1 MRRLHLV
8 ALVMALLAAAC
19 GGGSGET
26 NPETSTTASGDT
38 TSTTAGPDSTGDIIE
53 GDSDLEGTDA
63 ALADLREANGYALP
77 AQAALDL
84 FAAVFGE
91 VPGADSERFE
101 PRHGDGSLALR
112 AAGAHWEELSDEQ
125 RGVILAL
132 LGYPQIESFRAPQA
146 VGSDAALQARV
157 DAARA
162 QIAGFIGGDVPFPI
176 FVDTDAAGF
185 EDDQFGAASPE
196 RGGVFVTSGTIDACR
211 ISFRPPVADTEV
223 AHEVF
228 HCFQYHLGPS
238 IGHVLRGPDWIMEG
252 SANWVAAEIAGTD
265 AFITDWFEAWATNNR
280 RSLFSLDYA
289 AVGFFWVIESMGAD
303 PWTAI
308 PPMLGAT
315 GEGAIAATGLDP
327 AAVLQRI
334 ATSIARRST
343 APSLDVGAEWDFAAR
358 RVPPTGAR
366 TDLVTVTP
374 DSPYTRSATRT
385 VFTRTTP
392 ARFNLTDGDTATVTV
407 ISDVGGLQFEGRDEF
422 HTWTGSITKEFC
434 LDEEGECRCGLD
446 DEVESGLEQGAERLV
461 IGAAERDG
469 GEITITIEIKD
480 PGDGF
485 TDGHW
490 VGTFTSTRH
499 GISVGEIDAEAD
511 AFTAPFEF
519 TIENGAVVEGSYSMI
534 VFGQAEGDDLRMS
547 GVGTI
552 LGNLQGCGPSPQM
565 RESGSEWVMTAHTP
579 SGDVTFPLSLPAGEI
594 QFPTVWVFD
603 ESSDPNRRTGMIDNS
618 EALAYMTAVGV
629 NPTGSVVT
637 FEATRTGG

>member
-1 MRRLHLV
+1 
-8 ALVMALLAAAC
+8 MALLAAAC

-26 NPETSTTASGDT
+26 DPATSTTARGDD
-38 TSTTAGPDSTGDIIE
+38 TSTTEGPDPAGDIIE

-91 VPGADSERFE
+91 VTGADPERFE
-101 PRHGDGSLALR
+101 PRHGDGTLALR
-112 AAGAHWEELSDEQ
+112 AVGAHWEELSDEQ
-125 RGVILAL
+125 RGAILAL

-146 VGSDAALQARV
+146 LGGDAALQARV

-162 QIAGFIGGDVPFPI
+162 QIAAHVGGDVPFPI
-176 FVDTDAAGF
+176 HVDTDVSGFGDRDLAA
-185 EDDQFGAASPE
+185 AASE
-196 RGGVFVTSGTIDACR
+196 RDGVFVTSGAIDACR
-211 ISFRPPVADTEV
+211 ISFRPPVADATV

-228 HCFQYHLGPS
+228 HCFQYHLAPS
-238 IGHVLRGPDWIMEG
+238 IRHVLTGPDWIIEG
-252 SANWVAAEIAGTD
+252 SAEWVAAEIAGTD
-265 AFITDWFEAWATNNR
+265 SVITEGFAVWAANNR
-280 RSLFSLDYA
+280 RSLFSLDYP

-303 PWTAI
+303 PWAAI

-366 TDLVTVTP
+366 TALLTVTP
-374 DSPYTRSATRT
+374 DSPYTRSDTRT
-385 VFTRTTP
+385 VFARTTP
-392 ARFNLTDGDTATVTV
+392 ARFRLTDGDIATVTV

-422 HTWTGSITKEFC
+422 HTWAGSINKEFC

-446 DEVESGLEQGAERLV
+446 DDVESGLDQGAERLL

-469 GEITITIEIKD
+469 GEITITIEIRD
-480 PGDGF
+480 PGEEF

-490 VGTFTSTRH
+490 VGTFTSPPST
-499 GISVGEIDAEAD
+499 ISVGDLVAEGEEI
-511 AFTAPFEF
+511 TTPFEF

-534 VFGQAEGDDLRMS
+534 MFGQAELDDMRMS
-547 GVGTI
+547 GVGTVF
-552 LGNLQGCGPSPQM
+552 GSVQGCGPSPQM
-565 RESGSEWVMTAHTP
+565 RASGSEWMMTAHTP
-579 SGDVTFPLSLPAGEI
+579 DGDVTIPLSLPGETM
-594 QFPTVWVFD
+594 FPTVWVFD
-603 ESSDPNRRTGMIDNS
+603 ESSDPNRRTGTIDNS
-618 EALAYMTAVGV
+618 GALAYVTGLGIGT
-629 NPTGSVVT
+629 TGSVIT